1 MSRIVVVSLCYDSRD
16 LPQIA
21 NQGTYRW
28 ENSGWMAHFCD
39 ALETLGH
46 SVVAFPDVRYSYML
60 GEEKTNE
67 DFYHLMTG
75 FSPHKLIIYK
85 GDNIRYSTLLDLQ
98 RKLPKTEWIWFSVD
112 DPHLLHHQGM
122 SSKMRMQLC
131 TKALTCCVSS
141 MQDYIDLG
149 IEPILFYPTIDPKVQ
164 NTQEQLGYKLS
175 EEDKERYSCDIMVG
189 GTCYNEQHNSRAR
202 LCQSLIEAGMGDGL
216 KLWGHSH
223 WADSNWTHGIDLS
236 PYYMGREKEQNMP
249 KIYHNSKIVLNSWVN
264 GGWPSG
270 KQKCGYPTVGY
281 YNWRYFE
288 IMGSGSFQLCEWQ
301 ESMKEWPYESG
312 KHLQTWKTHDELVE
326 KAKYY
331 LEHEEERR
339 EIAKN
344 GYELTH
350 SKFVFEKNL
359 EEIFGKVKNV

>member
-1 MSRIVVVSLCYDSRD
+1 LC
-16 LPQIA
+16 
-21 NQGTYRW
+21 
-28 ENSGWMAHFCD
+28 
-39 ALETLGH
+39 
-46 SVVAFPDVRYSYML
+46 
-60 GEEKTNE
+60 K
-67 DFYHLMTG
+67 
-75 FSPHKLIIYK
+75 
-85 GDNIRYSTLLDLQ
+85 
-98 RKLPKTEWIWFSVD
+98 
-112 DPHLLHHQGM
+112 
-122 SSKMRMQLC
+122 
-131 TKALTCCVSS
+131 
-141 MQDYIDLG
+141 
-149 IEPILFYPTIDPKVQ
+149 
-164 NTQEQLGYKLS
+164 
-175 EEDKERYSCDIMVG
+175 
-189 GTCYNEQHNSRAR
+189 
-202 LCQSLIEAGMGDGL
+202 SLIEAGLGGGL
-216 KLWGHSH
+216 KLWGHDH
-223 WADSNWTHGIDLS
+223 WADSNWTNGIDLS
-236 PYYMGREKEQNMP
+236 PHYMGREKEQNMP